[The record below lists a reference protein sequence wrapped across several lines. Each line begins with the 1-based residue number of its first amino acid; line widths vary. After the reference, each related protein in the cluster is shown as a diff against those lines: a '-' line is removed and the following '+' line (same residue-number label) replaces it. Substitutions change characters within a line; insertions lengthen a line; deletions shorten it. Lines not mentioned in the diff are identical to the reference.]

1 MYWSQRWRNF
11 GIFCVYVPFPHISK
25 AADTLFSISS
35 PSSSSSTLPAFER
48 RRRNLLRQHPS
59 AISWILSRVSERQ
72 LKIMLF
78 QRTLERTILAVWIN
92 LWPAPISQS
101 GRVLV
106 WRHSIH
112 VVLEERGL
120 DEMLIIR
127 IKGGEF
133 VLFWF
138 YNCAICMR
146 CWFYWAGNVC
156 QLLDRVR
163 IFVFSKSRMLFLNGR
178 AIWVDLSLGLGE
190 MVILWLLIQQSCF
203 GNFIRALNHAIII
216 IFSNIS
222 TARKCRV
229 RRHPRQNKE
238 LTSREE
244 KQGKYPR
251 EGCSRNQISLHCSM
265 RWTQTVL
272 Y

>member
-1 MYWSQRWRNF
+1 MTCEGYLGPFLASPANLGQLLNPNATSDCEYCRFSIGDAYLATLNMYWSQRWRNF
-11 GIFCVYVPFPHISK
+11 AIFCVYVPFPRISK
-25 AADTLFSISS
+25 SADTLFSISS

-59 AISWILSRVSERQ
+59 AISWIPSRVSERQ

-146 CWFYWAGNVC
+146 CWFY
-156 QLLDRVR
+156 
-163 IFVFSKSRMLFLNGR
+163 
-178 AIWVDLSLGLGE
+178 
-190 MVILWLLIQQSCF
+190 
-203 GNFIRALNHAIII
+203 
-216 IFSNIS
+216 
-222 TARKCRV
+222 
-229 RRHPRQNKE
+229 
-238 LTSREE
+238 
-244 KQGKYPR
+244 
-251 EGCSRNQISLHCSM
+251 
-265 RWTQTVL
+265 
-272 Y
+272 